1 MMITFDEFKKKALSN
16 PEVKEEYENLEPI
29 FEIKKQLLQARL
41 NKGLTQEE
49 IAKKMHTSKS
59 NISRL
64 ESLSNKYIPNLM
76 TLIKYANALNCK
88 IDFKLLSY

>member
-1 MMITFDEFKKKALSN
+1 MVSFNEFKKKALAN
-16 PEVKEEYENLEPI
+16 PEVKEEYENLKPI

-41 NKGLTQEE
+41 EKGLTQEE
-49 IAKKMHTSKS
+49 VAKKMYTSKS

-64 ESLSNKYIPNLM
+64 ESLNNKYIPNLM

-88 IDFKLLSY
+88 IDFRLF

>member
-1 MMITFDEFKKKALSN
+1 MVTFESFKQKALAN
-16 PEVKEEYENLEPI
+16 PEVKEEYEILKPV
-29 FEIKKQLLQARL
+29 FEIKKQLIKARL

-49 IAKKMHTSKS
+49 VAKKMHISKS

-64 ESLSNKYIPNLM
+64 ESLSNKYTPNLG

-88 IDFKLLSY
+88 IDFRLI

>member
-1 MMITFDEFKKKALSN
+1 MVSFNEFKKKALSN
-16 PEVKEEYENLEPI
+16 PEVKEEYENLKPI

-41 NKGLTQEE
+41 EKGLTQEE
-49 IAKKMHTSKS
+49 VAKKMHTSKS

-64 ESLSNKYIPNLM
+64 ESLNNKYIPNLM

-88 IDFKLLSY
+88 VDFRLF

>member
-1 MMITFDEFKKKALSN
+1 MVSFNEFKKKALSN
-16 PEVKEEYENLEPI
+16 PEVKEEYENLKPI

-41 NKGLTQEE
+41 EKGLTQEE
-49 IAKKMHTSKS
+49 VAKKMYTSKS

-64 ESLSNKYIPNLM
+64 ESLNNKYIPNLM

-88 IDFKLLSY
+88 IDFRLF

>member
-1 MMITFDEFKKKALSN
+1 MVSFNEFKKKALSKS
-16 PEVKEEYENLEPI
+16 EVKEEYENLKPI

-41 NKGLTQEE
+41 EKGLTQEE
-49 IAKKMHTSKS
+49 VAKKMHTSKS

-64 ESLSNKYIPNLM
+64 ESLNNKYIPNLM

-88 IDFKLLSY
+88 VDFRLF